1 MTPPPGLGSW
11 TARRARATPER
22 TALVHGARRVTYAE
36 LDDRARALAA
46 GLAGLGVAR
55 GDRVAHLG
63 PNHPAFVETLF
74 ATTALG
80 AVFVPLNV
88 RLAPDEHV
96 FALADTEARVLVHA
110 ADVRKESLRTPSDSN
125 ATFLT
130 LEVGGT
136 YDELIAA
143 TTDRRDPVDVDPDHT
158 AVLLYT
164 SGTTGRPKAARLSHA
179 NLTWNA
185 LNVLVDVDLA
195 RDEVCLLSAPLFHAA
210 ALGMTCLPVLLKG
223 GTLVLEEAFDVE
235 RTLDL
240 VPAEGVTVMFGV
252 PTMFAALARSPR
264 FAGTDLSSVRYLLCG
279 GAPVPPSLLETYA
292 ARGLVFLQG
301 YGMTEAAP
309 GVLLLDREHAREKTG
324 TAGRPH
330 FFSDVRLSDAGEI
343 LVRGP
348 NVVDGYWRRT
358 AETGAAFDDE
368 GWFRSGDVATVDDE
382 GFHRIVDRVKDLYIS
397 GGENV
402 SPAEVEGVLVGHPD
416 VVDAAVVGVPDER
429 WGETGHAWVVL
440 AEGATATPADV
451 VAFLD
456 GRLARFKHPR
466 TVEVV
471 DALPR
476 NPTGKLD
483 KVALRARRG
492 PNPPTTTAPG

>member
-1 MTPPPGLGSW
+1 MTPPPGLGTW

-22 TALVHGARRVTYAE
+22 TALVHATGRLTYAA
-36 LDDRARALAA
+36 LDARVGRLAA
-46 GLAGLGVAR
+46 GLARLGVGR
-55 GDRVAHLG
+55 GDRVAYLG

-80 AVFVPLNV
+80 AVFVPLNS
-88 RLAPDEHV
+88 RLAPTEHA
-96 FALADTEARVLVHA
+96 FALADTEARVLVHGPGPGGRNVA
-110 ADVRKESLRTPSDSN
+110 LRTPSDSN

-130 LEVGGT
+130 LEVGGS

-143 TTDRRDPVDVDPDHT
+143 TTERAEPVDVDPDDT

-240 VPAEGVTVMFGV
+240 VPAEGVTIMFGV

-264 FAGTDLSSVRYLLCG
+264 FEDTDLSSVRYLLCG

-292 ARGLVFLQG
+292 ERGLTFLQG

-330 FFSDVRLSDAGEI
+330 FFCDVRLDERGEV

-348 NVVDGYWRRT
+348 NVVDGYWRRPRES
-358 AETGAAFDDE
+358 ADAFESGEHADR
-368 GWFRSGDVATVDDE
+368 GWFRSGDVATVDED

-416 VVDAAVVGVPDER
+416 VVDAAVVGVPDAR

-440 AEGATATPADV
+440 APGSTATPADV
-451 VAFLD
+451 LAHLE

-483 KVALRARRG
+483 KGALRAREQ
-492 PNPPTTTAPG
+492 

>member
-1 MTPPPGLGSW
+1 MTPPPGLGTW
-11 TARRARATPER
+11 TVRRARTTPER
-22 TALVHGARRVTYAE
+22 TALVHHGARVTYAA
-36 LDDRARALAA
+36 LDDRVRALAA
-46 GLAGLGVAR
+46 GLAGLGVGR
-55 GDRVAHLG
+55 GDRVAYLG

-80 AVFVPLNV
+80 AVFVPLNA
-88 RLAPDEHV
+88 RLAPEEHQ
-96 FALADTEARVLVHA
+96 FALADTGPRVLVHA
-110 ADVRKESLRTPSDSN
+110 PGIDEAAILPLDASN
-125 ATFLT
+125 AALLAR
-130 LEVGGT
+130 LEIGST
-136 YDELIAA
+136 YDDLV
-143 TTDRRDPVDVDPDHT
+143 TGTGDRREPVDVDPDDT

-223 GTLVLEEAFDVE
+223 GTLVLEEAFDVD

-240 VPAEGVTVMFGV
+240 VPGEGVTLMFGV
-252 PTMFAALARSPR
+252 PTMFASLARSPR
-264 FAGTDLSSVRYLLCG
+264 FERTDLSSVRYLLCG
-279 GAPVPPSLLETYA
+279 GAPVPPALLERYA
-292 ARGLVFLQG
+292 ERGLTFLQG

-330 FFSDVRLSDAGEI
+330 FFSDVRLADSGEV

-348 NVVDGYWRRT
+348 NVVDGYWRRPEES
-358 AETGAAFDDE
+358 AEAFESGEHADR
-368 GWFRSGDVATVDDE
+368 GWFRSGDVATVDDD

-416 VVDAAVVGVPDER
+416 VVDAAVIGVPDAR

-440 AEGATATPADV
+440 APDATTTSQDLL
-451 VAFLD
+451 AFLE

-471 DALPR
+471 DTLPG

-483 KVALRARRG
+483 KGALRAREH
-492 PNPPTTTAPG
+492 

>member
-1 MTPPPGLGSW
+1 VTPPPGLGTW

-22 TALVHGARRVTYAE
+22 TALVHRGARLTYAA
-36 LDDRARALAA
+36 LDDRVRSLAT
-46 GLAGLGVAR
+46 GLASLGVER
-55 GDRVAHLG
+55 GDRVAYLG

-80 AVFVPLNV
+80 AVFVPLNA
-88 RLAPDEHV
+88 RLTPEEHA
-96 FALADTEARVLVHA
+96 FALTDTGARVLVA
-110 ADVRKESLRTPSDSN
+110 GPSPDVRKVAFQTLSGMNE
-125 ATFLT
+125 TFLT
-130 LEVGGT
+130 LEVGGS
-136 YDELIAA
+136 YDDLIAG
-143 TTDRRDPVDVDPDHT
+143 TTERAVPVDVDPDDT

-195 RDEVCLLSAPLFHAA
+195 RDEVCLLSAPLCHAA

-223 GTLVLEEAFDVE
+223 GTLVLEEAFDVD

-240 VPAEGVTVMFGV
+240 VPAEGVTLMFGV
-252 PTMFAALARSPR
+252 PTMFASLARSPR
-264 FAGTDLSSVRYLLCG
+264 FDHTDLASVRYLLCG
-279 GAPVPPSLLETYA
+279 GAPVPPALLERYA
-292 ARGLVFLQG
+292 ERGLTFLQG

-330 FFSDVRLSDAGEI
+330 FFSDVRLAGSGEV

-348 NVVDGYWRRT
+348 NVVDGYWGRPQES
-358 AETGAAFDDE
+358 AEAFDGE
-368 GWFRSGDVATVDDE
+368 GWFRSGDVATVDDD

-402 SPAEVEGVLVGHPD
+402 SPAEVEGVLAGHPD
-416 VVDAAVVGVPDER
+416 VVDAAVIGVPDAR
-429 WGETGHAWVVL
+429 WGEAGHAWVVL
-440 AEGATATPADV
+440 VDGSTATPGDV
-451 VAFLD
+451 LAFLE

-466 TVEVV
+466 RVEVV
-471 DALPR
+471 AALPR
-476 NPTGKLD
+476 NPAGKLD
-483 KVALRARRG
+483 KGALRARER
-492 PNPPTTTAPG
+492 

>member
-1 MTPPPGLGSW
+1 MGGSYEDLV
-11 TARRARATPER
+11 TR
-22 TALVHGARRVTYAE
+22 TA
-36 LDDRARALAA
+36 
-46 GLAGLGVAR
+46 
-55 GDRVAHLG
+55 
-63 PNHPAFVETLF
+63 
-74 ATTALG
+74 
-80 AVFVPLNV
+80 
-88 RLAPDEHV
+88 
-96 FALADTEARVLVHA
+96 
-110 ADVRKESLRTPSDSN
+110 
-125 ATFLT
+125 
-130 LEVGGT
+130 
-136 YDELIAA
+136 
-143 TTDRRDPVDVDPDHT
+143 DRRDPVDVDPDDT

-223 GTLVLEEAFDVE
+223 GTLVLEEAFDVD

-240 VPAEGVTVMFGV
+240 VPAEGVTIMFGV
-252 PTMFAALARSPR
+252 PTMFAALARAPR
-264 FAGTDLSSVRYLLCG
+264 FDDTDLSSVRYLLCG
-279 GAPVPPSLLETYA
+279 GAPVPPALLERYA
-292 ARGLVFLQG
+292 QRGLTFLQG

-330 FFSDVRLSDAGEI
+330 FFSDVRLADTGEV

-348 NVVDGYWRRT
+348 NVVDGYWRRPQES
-358 AETGAAFDDE
+358 ADAFDDDE
-368 GWFRSGDVATVDDE
+368 GWFRSGDVATVDDD

-402 SPAEVEGVLVGHPD
+402 SPAEVEGVLTAHPD

-440 AEGATATPADV
+440 APDATATPADLL
-451 VAFLD
+451 AHLD
-456 GRLARFKHPR
+456 GRLARFKQPR
-466 TVEVV
+466 RIEVV

-483 KVALRARRG
+483 KGALRARWA
-492 PNPPTTTAPG
+492 PPA

>member
-1 MTPPPGLGSW
+1 VTPPPGLGSW

-22 TALVHGARRVTYAE
+22 TALVHGPRRLTYAA
-36 LDDRARALAA
+36 LDDRVRALAA
-46 GLAGLGVAR
+46 GLAGLGVEH
-55 GDRVAHLG
+55 GDRVAYLG
-63 PNHPAFVETLF
+63 PNHPAFVETMF

-80 AVFVPLNV
+80 AVFVPLNA
-88 RLAPDEHV
+88 RLAPQEHA
-96 FALADTEARVLVHA
+96 FALADTGARVLVHA
-110 ADVRKESLRTPSDSN
+110 AGVDVRRVPLQTPSVCN
-125 ATFLT
+125 ETFLT
-130 LEVGGT
+130 LEVGGS
-136 YDELIAA
+136 YDDLITG
-143 TTDRRDPVDVDPDHT
+143 TTDRREPVDVDPDDT
-158 AVLLYT
+158 AILLYT

-223 GTLVLEEAFDVE
+223 GTLVLEEAFDVD
-235 RTLDL
+235 RTLHL
-240 VPAEGVTVMFGV
+240 VPAEGVTIMFGV
-252 PTMFAALARSPR
+252 PTMFAALARAPR
-264 FAGTDLSSVRYLLCG
+264 FTDTDLSSVRYLLCG
-279 GAPVPPSLLETYA
+279 GAPVPPALLERYA
-292 ARGLVFLQG
+292 QRGLTFLQG

-330 FFSDVRLSDAGEI
+330 FFTDVRLADTGEV

-348 NVVDGYWRRT
+348 NVVDGYWHRPQES
-358 AETGAAFDDE
+358 AAAFESGEHADS
-368 GWFRSGDVATVDDE
+368 GWFRSGDVATVDAD

-402 SPAEVEGVLVGHPD
+402 SPAEVEGVLTAHPD
-416 VVDAAVVGVPDER
+416 VVDAAVIGVPDER

-440 AEGATATPADV
+440 APGATATPADLL
-451 VAFLD
+451 AHLD

-466 TVEVV
+466 GIEVV
-471 DALPR
+471 DELPR

-483 KVALRARRG
+483 KGALRGRWA
-492 PNPPTTTAPG
+492 PPS

>member
-1 MTPPPGLGSW
+1 VTPPPGLGSW

-22 TALVHGARRVTYAE
+22 TALVHGPRRLTYAA
-36 LDDRARALAA
+36 LDDRVRALAA
-46 GLAGLGVAR
+46 GLAGLGVER
-55 GDRVAHLG
+55 GDRVAYLG

-74 ATTALG
+74 ATTSLG
-80 AVFVPLNV
+80 AVFVPLNA
-88 RLAPDEHV
+88 RLAAQEHA
-96 FALADTEARVLVHA
+96 FALADIEARVLVHA
-110 ADVRKESLRTPSDSN
+110 AGVDVGEDADRG
-125 ATFLT
+125 TFLT
-130 LEVGGT
+130 LELGGS
-136 YDELIAA
+136 YDELI
-143 TTDRRDPVDVDPDHT
+143 TGTGHRREPVDVDPDDT
-158 AVLLYT
+158 AILLYT

-223 GTLVLEEAFDVE
+223 GTLVLEGSFDAD
-235 RTLDL
+235 RTLAL
-240 VPAEGVTVMFGV
+240 VPAEGVTIMFGV
-252 PTMFAALARSPR
+252 PTMFAALARAPR
-264 FAGTDLSSVRYLLCG
+264 FEDTDLSSVRYLLCG
-279 GAPVPPSLLETYA
+279 GAPVPPALLERYA
-292 ARGLVFLQG
+292 QRGLTFLQG

-330 FFSDVRLSDAGEI
+330 FFSDVRLGDAGEV

-348 NVVDGYWRRT
+348 NVVDGYWRRPQEST
-358 AETGAAFDDE
+358 EAFDDD
-368 GWFRSGDVATVDDE
+368 GWFRSGDVATVDGD

-402 SPAEVEGVLVGHPD
+402 SPAEVEGVLTSHPE
-416 VVDAAVVGVPDER
+416 VVDAGVVGVPDER
-429 WGETGHAWVVL
+429 WGETGQAWVVL
-440 AEGATATPADV
+440 APGATATPADLL
-451 VAFLD
+451 AHLD
-456 GRLARFKHPR
+456 GRLARFKLPR
-466 TVEVV
+466 GVEIV

-483 KVALRARRG
+483 KSALRRWA
-492 PNPPTTTAPG
+492 PPG

>member
-1 MTPPPGLGSW
+1 VDGS
-11 TARRARATPER
+11 
-22 TALVHGARRVTYAE
+22 Y
-36 LDDRARALAA
+36 DDL
-46 GLAGLGVAR
+46 LAG
-55 GDRVAHLG
+55 
-63 PNHPAFVETLF
+63 
-74 ATTALG
+74 TA
-80 AVFVPLNV
+80 
-88 RLAPDEHV
+88 
-96 FALADTEARVLVHA
+96 
-110 ADVRKESLRTPSDSN
+110 
-125 ATFLT
+125 
-130 LEVGGT
+130 
-136 YDELIAA
+136 
-143 TTDRRDPVDVDPDHT
+143 DRRDPVDVDPDDT

-223 GTLVLEEAFDVE
+223 GTLVLEETFDVE

-252 PTMFAALARSPR
+252 PTMFATLARSPR
-264 FAGTDLSSVRYLLCG
+264 FATTDLSSVRYLLCG

-292 ARGLVFLQG
+292 ARGLTFLQG

-330 FFSDVRLSDAGEI
+330 FFTDVRLDDRGEV

-348 NVVDGYWRRT
+348 NVVDGYWRRPEEST
-358 AETGAAFDDE
+358 AAFDDE
-368 GWFRSGDVATVDDE
+368 GWFRSGDVATVDDD

-402 SPAEVEGVLVGHPD
+402 SPAEVEGVLTGHPD
-416 VVDAAVVGVPDER
+416 VVDAAVIGVPDER

-440 AEGATATPADV
+440 AAGSTTTPADV
-451 VAFLD
+451 LAFLD

-466 TVEVV
+466 AVDVV

-483 KVALRARRG
+483 KGALRAREQ
-492 PNPPTTTAPG
+492 

>member
-1 MTPPPGLGSW
+1 VTPPPGLGSW

-22 TALVHGARRVTYAE
+22 TALVHGPRRLTYAA
-36 LDDRARALAA
+36 LDDRVRALAA
-46 GLAGLGVAR
+46 GLAGLGVER
-55 GDRVAHLG
+55 GDRVAYLG

-74 ATTALG
+74 ATTSLG
-80 AVFVPLNV
+80 AVFVPLNA
-88 RLAPDEHV
+88 RLAAQEHA

-110 ADVRKESLRTPSDSN
+110 AGVDVGEDADRG
-125 ATFLT
+125 TFLT
-130 LEVGGT
+130 LELGGS
-136 YDELIAA
+136 YDELI
-143 TTDRRDPVDVDPDHT
+143 TGTGHRREPVDVDPDDT
-158 AVLLYT
+158 AILLYT

-223 GTLVLEEAFDVE
+223 GTLVLEGSFDAD
-235 RTLDL
+235 RTLAL
-240 VPAEGVTVMFGV
+240 VPAEGVTIMFGV
-252 PTMFAALARSPR
+252 PTMFAALARAPR
-264 FAGTDLSSVRYLLCG
+264 FEDTDLSSVRYLLCG
-279 GAPVPPSLLETYA
+279 GAPVPPALLERYA
-292 ARGLVFLQG
+292 QRGLTFLQG

-330 FFSDVRLSDAGEI
+330 FFSDVRLGDAGEV

-348 NVVDGYWRRT
+348 NVVDGYWRRPQEST
-358 AETGAAFDDE
+358 EAFDDD
-368 GWFRSGDVATVDDE
+368 GWFRSGDVATVDGD

-402 SPAEVEGVLVGHPD
+402 SPAEVEGVLTSHPE
-416 VVDAAVVGVPDER
+416 VVDAGVVGVPDER
-429 WGETGHAWVVL
+429 WGETGQAWVVL
-440 AEGATATPADV
+440 APGATATPADLL
-451 VAFLD
+451 AHLD
-456 GRLARFKHPR
+456 GRLARFKLPR
-466 TVEVV
+466 GVEIV

-483 KVALRARRG
+483 KSALRRWA
-492 PNPPTTTAPG
+492 PPG